1 MIHYAVP
8 AYALEG
14 VLPTTTPIDKR
25 VLECRECG
33 SGTFVIYGAP
43 YSVQCAEC
51 RAEFSQVSDFIALA
65 EAETEKQELKRQ
77 KRRLH

>member
-1 MIHYAVP
+1 MIHYAGP

-14 VLPTTTPIDKR
+14 VLPMTTPIDKR
-25 VLECRECG
+25 VLQCRWCG
-33 SGTFVIYGAP
+33 SGAFVIYGAP

-51 RAEFSQVSDFIALA
+51 RAEFSQVSEFIAIV
-65 EAETEKQELKRQ
+65 EADTEKQELERQ